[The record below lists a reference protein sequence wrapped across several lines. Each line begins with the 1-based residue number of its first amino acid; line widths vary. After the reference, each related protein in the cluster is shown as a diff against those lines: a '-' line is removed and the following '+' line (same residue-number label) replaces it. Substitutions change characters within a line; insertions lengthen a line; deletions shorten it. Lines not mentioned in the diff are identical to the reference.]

1 MVAMDEEALGWF
13 QWWESWN
20 PNHSWEG
27 FKIAISQRFQASNL
41 GNPFQA
47 LLALEQE
54 KAVQEFIGQFEKHV
68 GMVKGLE
75 EPFLVKVFLKGL
87 KEEIN
92 TKVRLYEPKNLM
104 ESMVKAWKE
113 PWKGNKSNTATKNQE
128 QVIVEGS
135 ESSKGKTTCQTS
147 QKSNYNNNK
156 EWKLDKRKVK
166 CYNCQKLGHYAKEFW
181 HGEGAKN
188 KLNNH
193 ANLAQDEGSDSELVL
208 LMATI
213 SSESS
218 SDFSWYLD
226 SGCSTHMTRKRDWFI
241 NLNKSSKS

>member
-1 MVAMDEEALGWF
+1 MQIEEL
-13 QWWESWN
+13 Q
-20 PNHSWEG
+20 HSLEAHEMTINKWRSHQE
-27 FKIAISQRFQASNL
+27 QVLHVHSNY
-41 GNPFQA
+41 
-47 LLALEQE
+47 
-54 KAVQEFIGQFEKHV
+54 
-68 GMVKGLE
+68 KG
-75 EPFLVKVFLKGL
+75 
-87 KEEIN
+87 
-92 TKVRLYEPKNLM
+92 
-104 ESMVKAWKE
+104 KE
-113 PWKGNKSNTATKNQE
+113 PWKGNKSNTTTKNQE

-147 QKSNYNNNK
+147 QKSNSNNNK

-181 HGEGAKN
+181 QGEGAKN

-241 NLNKSSKS
+241 NMNESSKSWVCFADHITLIAEGIEKVAFRRRMEKTLSLRRCCLYLAWRLIC